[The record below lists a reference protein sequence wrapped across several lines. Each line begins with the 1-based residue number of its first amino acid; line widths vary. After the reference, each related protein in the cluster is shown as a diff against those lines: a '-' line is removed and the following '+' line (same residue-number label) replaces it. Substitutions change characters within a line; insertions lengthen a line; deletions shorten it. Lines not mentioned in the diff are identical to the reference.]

1 MRRALIYILLPLL
14 LGALT
19 TIAIAAALFARARDP
34 GTSFGVAEINPPR
47 DGDSLGAMHIVRT
60 VGVTSWAI
68 SLWYRGP
75 AEVSPVDAAN
85 AAMADWDFKPD
96 TSTSHA
102 LASYIRTF
110 EANPMN
116 VWLTKW
122 VPPSCTIH
130 LTDVGWPMPALTGWF
145 LHGHER
151 ALPNVAR
158 AQGSI
163 RLEVPKPERAM
174 GQFHGWQPRFHAFPI
189 TPMWAGFAINTLVF
203 AAAWWVLLFGYFTA
217 RRLARH
223 HKGLCITCG
232 YPREG
237 LPANAACPEC
247 GRAASLASA
256 PAPTPAAAETPP

>member
-1 MRRALIYILLPLL
+1 MRRAHIYILLPLL

-19 TIAIAAALFARARDP
+19 TIAVAAALFARARDP
-34 GTSFGVAEINPPR
+34 ATRFGVAEINPPR
-47 DGDSLGAMHIVRT
+47 EADSLGNMHIVGT
-60 VGVTSWAI
+60 TGVTSWAI

-75 AEVSPVDAAN
+75 EDASPVKAAN
-85 AAMADWDFKPD
+85 AVMAAWEFKPD

-102 LASYIRTF
+102 LAAYIRTF
-110 EANPMN
+110 EANRRN
-116 VWLTKW
+116 EWLTRW

-163 RLEVPKPERAM
+163 RVEVPKPERDM

-217 RRLARH
+217 RRLSRGL
-223 HKGLCITCG
+223 KGLCIACG

-237 LPANAACPEC
+237 LPANAPCPEC
-247 GRAASLASA
+247 GRAASVPPASI
-256 PAPTPAAAETPP
+256 PTAAAAETPP